1 MSDSPAKKLDFSSAD
16 KENVFKPIVGIPDLP
31 EEDTTVAKTAIA
43 PTIKPEEAHE
53 PLLQENPN
61 RFVLFP
67 IKYHDVSHSLCF
79 NVIDAYQHA
88 LARVKPL
95 LKTFANILSHYRSG
109 KCTRRLKRLSGP
121 PKRLICPR
129 ISTTGTSD

>member
-67 IKYHDVSHSLCF
+67 IKYHDVSYSSCS
-79 NVIDAYQHA
+79 NVIDAFQHA
-88 LARVKPL
+88 LARVNP
-95 LKTFANILSHYRSG
+95 
-109 KCTRRLKRLSGP
+109 
-121 PKRLICPR
+121 
-129 ISTTGTSD
+129 